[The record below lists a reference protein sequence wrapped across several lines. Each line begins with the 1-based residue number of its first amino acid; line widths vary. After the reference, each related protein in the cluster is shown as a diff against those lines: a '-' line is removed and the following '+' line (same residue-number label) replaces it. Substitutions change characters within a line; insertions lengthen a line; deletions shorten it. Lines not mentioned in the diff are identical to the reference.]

1 MNLHA
6 IITAAMSATNASVPA
21 VNSRVQ
27 QRLLEICRTS
37 AASLEFEPLMTVL
50 IDAAS
55 ELTGSEW
62 SMILVPAE
70 GSGRLNVMAA
80 PFYKKESLRSAEISL
95 DNSLAGESVTTARAV
110 TFCAAQQKGA
120 VRSNTWELLQQATS
134 AIAMPIFYQQ
144 QIVGV
149 LECFNKFGGKAY
161 SGQDTEVL
169 EVLAA
174 QAASSLANHAL
185 TEKNEQAI
193 QKMMEL
199 DRMKSD
205 FISIA
210 SHELRTPLGLIIGH
224 ISFIKETAT
233 EAQMEDVDVI
243 SKSAARMK
251 DLIDDFGDM
260 DAITSGVRTLKRS
273 RVLFDALIP
282 QVVGAFQNLALEGR
296 VRLVYELKGSNLAVE
311 GDEDK
316 LELVLRNL
324 IKNGVNFTNPGGV
337 VKVMAEEVPGFIKIA
352 VVDNG
357 IGIPAVELKK
367 IFNRFYQVENHLTRK
382 HGGMG
387 IGLSSAKEMAE
398 LHGGRITVESVEGKG
413 SRFTVLV
420 PLNAAQASAAQKVF
434 LE

>member
-1 MNLHA
+1 
-6 IITAAMSATNASVPA
+6 MSAMNTPA
-21 VNSRVQ
+21 QAANFHVQ

-37 AASLEFEPLMTVL
+37 TASLEFEPLMTVL
-50 IDAAS
+50 IDAAA

-62 SMILVPAE
+62 AMILTTAE
-70 GSGRLNVMAA
+70 GTDRLNVAAA
-80 PFYKKESLRSAEISL
+80 PFYKKESLQSAEIL
-95 DNSLAGESVTTARAV
+95 LGNSLAGEAVNTARAV
-110 TFCAAQQKGA
+110 VHCCGQQKNA
-120 VRSNTWELLQQATS
+120 LRANAWELLQQATS
-134 AIAMPIFYQQ
+134 VIAMPIFYQQ

-149 LECFNKFGGKAY
+149 LECLNKSGGTAY
-161 SGQDTEVL
+161 NGQDIETL
-169 EVLAA
+169 EVLAT
-174 QAASSLANHAL
+174 QAATSLVNHAL
-185 TEKNEQAI
+185 VEKNDQSI
-193 QKMMEL
+193 HKIMEL

-224 ISFIKETAT
+224 ASFIKETAS
-233 EAQMEDVDVI
+233 EGQMEDVEVI
-243 SKSAARMK
+243 AKSAARMK
-251 DLIDDFGDM
+251 DLIDDFSDM
-260 DAITSGVRTLKRS
+260 DTITSGVRTLNRS
-273 RVLFDALIP
+273 RVLFDTLVP
-282 QVVGAFQNLALEGR
+282 DVVGAFQNLAREGK

-311 GDEDK
+311 GDADK

-337 VKVMAEEVPGFIKIA
+337 VKVTAEEVPGFIRIA

-357 IGIPAVELKK
+357 IGIPSGELKK

-398 LHGGRITVESVEGKG
+398 LHGGRITVESVENKG
-413 SRFTVLV
+413 SRFTVLI